1 MVFLLICLFLHNG
14 SKDGV
19 LGAFLQNGAA
29 VGPFL
34 PACFSGGISIKPS
47 AGMGLMRGDMGGAA
61 CVLGAIESIAKMELP
76 VNLTVLVPLVENMPS
91 GSATNPGDVFTAMN
105 GKTVEV
111 LRNFDYF
118 VW

>member
-1 MVFLLICLFLHNG
+1 M
-14 SKDGV
+14 
-19 LGAFLQNGAA
+19 GAFLQNGAA

-34 PACFSGGISIKPS
+34 LACFSGGISIKPS

-111 LRNFDYF
+111 WRNFDYF